1 MKHKEGNNFRV
12 EEARKKPQRYRC
24 EETALEL
31 WLKVLKRRGAGAKAL
46 TTWKTK
52 QMREIS
58 GHGSRTKVTYLKD
71 KLAGTI
77 EVYEQMMKLLDG
89 SNQNEND
96 GQKRRFKI

>member
-1 MKHKEGNNFRV
+1 
-12 EEARKKPQRYRC
+12 
-24 EETALEL
+24 
-31 WLKVLKRRGAGAKAL
+31 
-46 TTWKTK
+46 
-52 QMREIS
+52 MREIS
-58 GHGSRTKVTYLKD
+58 GHGSRTKVTYLTD